1 MGKFF
6 GKIGKKFSPLNAFA
20 SNRLRQPPPG
30 PDAEAL
36 TFLNETVP
44 TVSGKQGSCL
54 PKAFPD
60 PSGRALNSAYF
71 TSTRFS
77 MKITK
82 FLALGLAAALAAGCQ
97 LDTDNSRP
105 VYNLVFDFN
114 AGVQG
119 WSGGF
124 TDYAVV
130 QDSAM
135 FEFKLGQTKLP
146 TPLDT
151 TKKGFRI
158 EGMNRSDDLFM
169 FIKTKLTGLA
179 PNTVYDTQFSVDF
192 ASMYGD
198 SLAGIGGSPA
208 QSVYL
213 KAGATGT
220 EPVKV
225 RNGDMYVLNVDK
237 GNQSTGGKDAVLLG
251 DVSIGNTGQMQYKT
265 INRNNGGGTPLKAKT
280 NDKGELWLF
289 IGTDSGF
296 EGLTTL
302 YYQRV
307 RVLLTPALTAAR

>member
-1 MGKFF
+1 
-6 GKIGKKFSPLNAFA
+6 
-20 SNRLRQPPPG
+20 
-30 PDAEAL
+30 
-36 TFLNETVP
+36 
-44 TVSGKQGSCL
+44 
-54 PKAFPD
+54 
-60 PSGRALNSAYF
+60 
-71 TSTRFS
+71 

-82 FLALGLAAALAAGCQ
+82 FLALSLATAVAAGCK
-97 LDTDNSRP
+97 LDSDNSRP
-105 VYNLVFDFN
+105 VYDLVFDFN

-124 TDYAVV
+124 TDYSVV

-135 FEFKLGQTKLP
+135 FEFSLVQAGLP
-146 TPLDT
+146 APLDT

-198 SLAGIGGSPA
+198 SLVGIGGSPSK
-208 QSVYL
+208 SVYL

-225 RNGDMYVLNVDK
+225 KNGDMYVLNVDK

-251 DVSIGNTGQMQYKT
+251 DVSIGNTGQMRYKT
-265 INRNNGGGTPLKAKT
+265 INRNNGNGAPLKAKT

-289 IGTDSGF
+289 VGTDSGF

-307 RVLLTPALTAAR
+307 RVLITPAANPTAP